1 MSITVLYIDDEPELL
16 EIGKLFLEESN
27 DIFVTTADSATDAL
41 DLLQNKKFDAII
53 SDYQMPLMDG
63 ITFLKMLR
71 QRGDTTPFIIFTG
84 RGREEIVIEA
94 LNSGAD
100 FYLQKGGEF
109 KSLFTELSH
118 KVVHAIT
125 SRKAIHELKNSEL
138 KYRQLIENANEAIFV
153 VQDEIIRIINPRSV
167 ELTGYSEQEILE
179 QPFIRFVHP
188 DDHLMLIERYK
199 QRIRGEN
206 IPSHYT
212 FRVFRKDGT
221 VMWGEL
227 SAVVITWDGHPAT
240 LNFLTDVTERK
251 LVEDSLK
258 ESETRYREF
267 FKSIQDSVY
276 ITSSDGEWIDFNDST
291 IELFG
296 YETAEE
302 LFKVRISS
310 LFANPDEL
318 SVFTELLDA
327 NSHIKEYP
335 LHLKQK
341 DGTIIDTLTTTVPV
355 LNPDGSIKMLI
366 GTIRDITKQKRAE
379 EALRESEERLRT
391 ILFSLQYGIII
402 IDAHTHEIL
411 DANPKVL
418 ELIGGEKESVIGAV
432 CHRFICPAEIGRCP
446 VMDLGLPVDSSER
459 VLYTL
464 KGEKVPIIKS
474 VIKTTLAG
482 KDVLVESFIDITDRK
497 RVDEALR
504 QANRQLTLLSGITRH
519 DIKNQISIL
528 EGLITIIKKRQSD
541 STLDEYFAKISNSA
555 LRISSM
561 IQFTKEFEEIGVNIP
576 LWQDCRSLVDNA
588 AKEIIHTDIL
598 LKNDLPEGSEVFADP
613 LIVKVFYNL
622 IDNAVRYSGN
632 TPIIR
637 FFLED
642 QNSNHV
648 LICEDKGDGVP
659 EEEKEKIF
667 ERGFGKNTGLG
678 LFLSRE
684 ILTITGITI
693 CETGKPWSGA
703 RFEITIPDSMW
714 RYRGN

>member
-1 MSITVLYIDDEPELL
+1 
-16 EIGKLFLEESN
+16 
-27 DIFVTTADSATDAL
+27 
-41 DLLQNKKFDAII
+41 
-53 SDYQMPLMDG
+53 
-63 ITFLKMLR
+63 
-71 QRGDTTPFIIFTG
+71 
-84 RGREEIVIEA
+84 
-94 LNSGAD
+94 
-100 FYLQKGGEF
+100 
-109 KSLFTELSH
+109 
-118 KVVHAIT
+118 
-125 SRKAIHELKNSEL
+125 
-138 KYRQLIENANEAIFV
+138 
-153 VQDEIIRIINPRSV
+153 
-167 ELTGYSEQEILE
+167 
-179 QPFIRFVHP
+179 
-188 DDHLMLIERYK
+188 
-199 QRIRGEN
+199 
-206 IPSHYT
+206 
-212 FRVFRKDGT
+212 
-221 VMWGEL
+221 MWGEL